1 MKHISQFFFAIAIV
15 IFTYPVSF
23 VNAGSSQA
31 TGEIHFKPEEIVDFA
46 KKVEKTLAEKGAR
59 VAIVARV
66 GRERDTLPEGVN
78 YTHVG
83 IAVYSQISNADGRK
97 IPGYIMYNLYQRADE
112 PDISDLIKDF
122 PADFFAG
129 VEVLEAGIIIP
140 TPKLQR
146 RILEVL
152 ISPTYNELHNP
163 NYSVIANPFTVELQ
177 NCTEHTLDVI
187 TAAIY
192 QTSDL
197 NIIKANEKA
206 YYDPQRVNISPIK
219 LMLGSWLV
227 KDVATSD
234 HPGTPVTST
243 FTTIGQFLSKY
254 NAASEL
260 LTMVP
265 HG

>member
-1 MKHISQFFFAIAIV
+1 MKYICRFLFTIAIV
-15 IFTYPVSF
+15 LLTYPVSS
-23 VNAGSSQA
+23 VYAGSSQA
-31 TGEIHFKPEEIVDFA
+31 TGAIHFKPEEIVGFA
-46 KKVEKTLAEKGAR
+46 KEVEKTLAEKGAR

-66 GRERDTLPEGVN
+66 GRARNKLPEGVN

-83 IAVYSQISNADGRK
+83 IAVYSQISRADGK
-97 IPGYIMYNLYQRADE
+97 KVPGYIMYNLYQRAEE
-112 PDISDLIKDF
+112 PNLSDLIKDF

-129 VEVLEAGIIIP
+129 VEVLEAGVIIP

-146 RILEVL
+146 RLLEVL
-152 ISPTYNELHNP
+152 VSPTYGELHNP
-163 NYSVIANPFTVELQ
+163 NYSVIANPFTLELQ

-197 NIIKANEKA
+197 NVIKANEKA
-206 YYDPQRVNISPIK
+206 YFDPQRVNISPIK
-219 LMLGSWLV
+219 LMIGSWLV

-234 HPGTPVTST
+234 HPDSPVTST

-260 LTMVP
+260 LTLVP
-265 HG
+265 QG

>member
-1 MKHISQFFFAIAIV
+1 MKYISRFFFIIV
-15 IFTYPVSF
+15 IIIFTYPVAF

-31 TGEIHFKPEEIVDFA
+31 TGEIHFTPEEIVGFA
-46 KKVEKTLAEKGAR
+46 KKVEKTLAAKGAR

-66 GRERDTLPEGVN
+66 GRERDKLPEGVN

-83 IAVYSQISNADGRK
+83 LAVYSQISSADGRK
-97 IPGYIMYNLYQRADE
+97 LPGYIMYNLYQRANE
-112 PDISDLIKDF
+112 PNISDLIKDF

-140 TPKLQR
+140 TPTLQR

-152 ISPTYNELHNP
+152 VSPTYKELHNP
-163 NYSVIANPFTVELQ
+163 NYSVIANPFTLELQ

-192 QTSDL
+192 QTNDL

-206 YYDPQRVNISPIK
+206 YFDPQRVNISPIK

-234 HPGTPVTST
+234 HPDSPVTST
-243 FTTIGQFLSKY
+243 FTTIGQFLTKY

-260 LTMVP
+260 LIIVP
-265 HG
+265 RG